1 VRYQVGEEIKDN
13 IDFLNWQA
21 LNPKPS
27 KRDLADAPVPK
38 IMQPVYAE
46 RQYTV
51 TTAKKVGFI
60 EISFRIVDVAT
71 GENTRVETIESRL
84 VVEDTGNEGVQ
95 DANVQFD
102 PLEIMTDTEMLQQMA
117 DKVVQELSLKV
128 LQPLRNRELKYY
140 AKGEELLQKRQEP
153 LAAMEEFVN
162 TLFDERIKSNV
173 NSPVSVQAE
182 KYMEQIMLGHRFAG

>member
-1 VRYQVGEEIKDN
+1 
-13 IDFLNWQA
+13 
-21 LNPKPS
+21 
-27 KRDLADAPVPK
+27 
-38 IMQPVYAE
+38 M
-46 RQYTV
+46 